1 MLAANLLAGCA
12 PPKPEALRLMADFE
26 GAPVMGAF
34 RASAAGAETAP
45 LWVLIEGDGAAWQNG
60 LPPRD
65 PTPRRSLPDRLEG
78 GVPADVAVLYLA
90 RPCQYAPGG
99 QMPPACNARFW
110 TTDRFTPALVT
121 QYDRLITAHL
131 APGQR
136 PVLIGYSGGGVLAAA
151 LAARRGD
158 TAGLITLAAP
168 IDLARW
174 TKVHAIAPLSGPAP
188 MPEILTGIA
197 RIRGPVLLLFGS
209 EDRIVPP
216 AAVDGLRRKLP
227 DRVRILPGIGHDADW
242 GRLLQTLPDFPV

>member
-1 MLAANLLAGCA
+1 MLAVIVLAGCA
-12 PPKPEALRLMADFE
+12 RPQPEAMRLMADFE

-34 RASAAGAETAP
+34 RPSAAGAEARP

-65 PTPRRSLPDRLEG
+65 PTPRRSLPDRLERS
-78 GVPADVAVLYLA
+78 VPSGVAVLYLA

-99 QMPPACNARFW
+99 QMPPACHPRLW

-121 QYDRLITAHL
+121 LYDRLITAHL
-131 APGQR
+131 AQGQK
-136 PVLIGYSGGGVLAAA
+136 PVLVGYSGGGVLAAA
-151 LAARRGD
+151 LAARRND

-174 TKVHAIAPLSGPAP
+174 TEVHAIAPVSGPAP

-209 EDRIVPP
+209 EDRIVPQ
-216 AAVDGLRRKLP
+216 AAVDRLRRKLP
-227 DRVRILPGIGHDADW
+227 DHVRILPGIGHDTDW
-242 GRLLQTLPDFPV
+242 GRLLRTLPGFPV